1 MDNVDNMDNMID
13 VVIMGAGIGGSA
25 AAIQL
30 AEKGHQVLLID
41 RQAFPRHKTCG
52 EFMSPETK
60 EMLAYLGVN
69 PLEHG
74 VKPTTMKQARIILP
88 SGKEMEARLPGE
100 AWGIS
105 RYELDLM
112 LHKKTLELGVKI
124 KTKAMVTNVQQQ
136 EDHTYLI
143 ETKQGQ
149 LRETYHAK
157 AVIGAYGI
165 RKPRGV
171 PTDQEAERRDL
182 EVFVGVKSHY
192 TGIQAADEVEL
203 YFCDGGYV
211 GISPVNEGVV
221 NIAALLSFDMV
232 QRSGKSI
239 EEILSEAASSNSR
252 LSDRL
257 SKGTPVQGTQVSI
270 SPVRLSEEPEP
281 WSFFPHIGDA
291 MLMIPP
297 LCGDGMSIALRSSMI
312 CSIATD
318 QYLKGKLTYLEWES
332 NYTLE
337 ANREFSDLLRR
348 ARRIQK
354 MAFSKANQIFPIIGQ
369 LFPSLSSY
377 LVKSTRLSEL
387 GVTRS

>member
-1 MDNVDNMDNMID
+1 MDQLMDVI
-13 VVIMGAGIGGSA
+13 IMGAGIAGGA

-41 RQAFPRHKTCG
+41 RQEFPRHKTCG

-60 EMLAYLGVN
+60 EMLSYLEVN

-74 VKPTTMKQARIILP
+74 VRPTTMKQARIILP
-88 SGKEMEARLPGE
+88 SGKEMKARLPGE

-105 RYELDLM
+105 RFELDLM
-112 LHKKTLELGVKI
+112 LHKKAREHGVNI

-149 LRETYHAK
+149 LKETYHAK

-171 PTDQEAERRDL
+171 PADQDAERKDPD
-182 EVFVGVKSHY
+182 VFVGVKSHY

-211 GISPVNEGVV
+211 GISPVKEGVV

-239 EEILSEAASSNSR
+239 ETIVNEAAATNSR
-252 LSDRL
+252 LSNRL
-257 SKGTPVQGTQVSI
+257 SKGIPVEGTQVSI
-270 SPVRLSEEPEP
+270 SPVRLSDVPEP

-297 LCGDGMSIALRSSMI
+297 LCGDGMSIALRSAMI

-332 NYTLE
+332 SYTLE

-354 MAFSKANQIFPIIGQ
+354 MAFSKANSIFPIVGR
-369 LFPSLSSY
+369 LFPSLPSY
-377 LVKSTRLSEL
+377 LVKSTRLSEI
-387 GVTRS
+387 GVTKS